1 MRRST
6 RTASVI
12 LACTAAL
19 GAVGGTATAAQASAA
34 TSPLCSTSSQ
44 TLEIA
49 YLAFQPPAISPG
61 QSSVLTGTIINCSNV
76 QQTAGV
82 EWLAHF
88 VGFTAGQPAGCPVID
103 PLLESVTLAPGSV
116 ATGNVAYTVPGGCT
130 ATELVATVEIIQGG
144 TIVSSRTADLAIEQ
158 PLPPAM
164 LR

>member
-12 LACTAAL
+12 LACTAAFA
-19 GAVGGTATAAQASAA
+19 AVGGATTAAQASAA
-34 TSPLCSTSSQ
+34 ASPLCSTGSQ
-44 TLEIA
+44 TLQIA
-49 YLAFQPPAISPG
+49 NLAFQPPAIFPG

-76 QQTAGV
+76 SQTAGV

-88 VGFTAGQPAGCPVID
+88 VGFTTGQPAGCPVID

-130 ATELVATVEIIQGG
+130 APELMATVEILQGG
-144 TIVSSRTADLAIEQ
+144 KIVAQRSAELAIEQ
-158 PLPPAM
+158 PLPPG
-164 LR
+164 LLP